1 MDSRERRQTSTGTAA
16 LVGTV
21 VGLGVVCLY
30 LGLGLL
36 VAGWSINDFLVR
48 LSPGTVGYFVGM
60 IALVVAS
67 VGLPISVFLRFQL
80 VSPLV
85 VLVLAALAWLILGAV
100 QGLLSL
106 ETIFALALYA
116 AYLSPIALVLYGVL
130 GGGEYLFRTETNRL

>member
-1 MDSRERRQTSTGTAA
+1 MDSRERRQTLTGTAA

-36 VAGWSINDFLVR
+36 VAGWSISDFLVR
-48 LSPGTVGYFVGM
+48 LSPSTVGYFVGM

-67 VGLPISVFLRFQL
+67 VGLPIAVFLRFQL

-106 ETIFALALYA
+106 ETIFGLALYA

>member
-36 VAGWSINDFLVR
+36 VAGWKISDFLLR
-48 LSPGTVGYFVGM
+48 LSPSTVGYFVGM
-60 IALVVAS
+60 IALVVVS
-67 VGLPISVFLRFQL
+67 VGLPIAVFLRFQL

-85 VLVLAALAWLILGAV
+85 VLVLAALAWLVLGAV

-106 ETIFALALYA
+106 ETIFGLALYA

-130 GGGEYLFRTETNRL
+130 GGGEYLFRTETSRP